1 MRRTIWIAAACV
13 IALAGCS
20 TQKHATR
27 ELSERERDSLIARS
41 VLPGASVVG
50 RAMAVSDHME
60 RQAARQDSAFSN
72 PSNP

>member
-1 MRRTIWIAAACV
+1 MRRTMLIAACLLT
-13 IALAGCS
+13 LAGCS

-41 VLPGASVVG
+41 QLPGASVVG
-50 RAMAVSDHME
+50 RAMAVSDRLQ

-72 PSNP
+72 P

>member
-1 MRRTIWIAAACV
+1 MRRAIWIVAVCA

-41 VLPGASVVG
+41 QLPGASVVG
-50 RAMAVSDHME
+50 RAMAVSDRAE
-60 RQAARQDSAFSN
+60 RRAARLDSTYSN
-72 PSNP
+72 PSTP

>member
-1 MRRTIWIAAACV
+1 MAAACL

-41 VLPGASVVG
+41 QLPGASVVG
-50 RAMAVSDHME
+50 RAMAVSDRMQ

-72 PSNP
+72 P

>member
-1 MRRTIWIAAACV
+1 MRRRIWIAAACL

-41 VLPGASVVG
+41 QLPGASVVG
-50 RAMAVSDHME
+50 RAMAVSDRMQ

-72 PSNP
+72 P